1 MKHAQELGYRT
12 VLVEDA
18 SKGISDVEVSEV
30 IKDLKLNNGIVVNS
44 SEVCLNIKFIFNH
57 HHQVRRM
64 VRGEDRRLELG
75 CKLAHECRKRIKYYP
90 RKNKNSRYNL

>member
-44 SEVCLNIKFIFNH
+44 SEVCLNI
-57 HHQVRRM
+57 
-64 VRGEDRRLELG
+64 
-75 CKLAHECRKRIKYYP
+75 
-90 RKNKNSRYNL
+90 